1 MNDSVLT
8 HGFRLVNEKE
18 VKEISSL
25 SRRFIHEQSGAELLH
40 FKNSDNNKVFVAGF
54 KTPPENSYGIPHIL
68 EHCVLNG
75 SRKFRC
81 KEPFVELLKGSM
93 QTFTNAMTYPDKTV
107 YPVAST
113 NPKDFFNLMDVY
125 MDAVFFPNIYTN
137 PDIFRQEGWHYELN
151 NSDEELSIK
160 GVVYN
165 EMEGAFSSPEQILF
179 RSVRKNLLPDT
190 IYSHESGGDPDVI
203 PKLTYEEFIAFHKKY
218 YHPSNC
224 KILLYGDGEIEEQ
237 LAFLNEGFLDQFQRK
252 DMNHGSWIQDGVHGE
267 NSVELVYPLSEEESG
282 KNKAY
287 LNLSYVTG
295 SYLKPES
302 ILGLEILEHILLGT
316 PASPL
321 KNALLKAKI
330 GKDIFGQFDEELL
343 QPIFSITVKHTD
355 PEKRDEF
362 EKIVRET
369 LISLV
374 EDGLNEKVV
383 QASVNIKEFEL
394 REAEF
399 GGFPKGLVFT
409 LTALSHWMYSDNP
422 LEILEFETPLKTI
435 KEKVKK
441 GYFESLIQKYLL
453 DNSHKI
459 MVTLLPEKGL
469 TEKRI
474 KDKTD
479 HLEQFKA
486 ELTQNEIN
494 SFVEKT
500 KSLKERQVSEDSE
513 EDLKTIPLL
522 NLSDLNKKA
531 EAINL
536 IHENIEDNLTLLHT
550 GETRGIGYVRYF
562 FDTTMIH
569 QDQLPYLSLLIS
581 LLGKVSTTH
590 YSYSELS
597 NEILFHTGGIRF
609 SMDTFQSV
617 DSEEFHPKLT
627 VYTKALNPK
636 INEANRLISE
646 IMSRT
651 KFDERERIR
660 EILQELKSRMEMA
673 IMHSGNQVA
682 SRRLI
687 SYLSSLGMYHEKI
700 GGLEYYRFICQLEK
714 DFDHQFERLKVTLKN
729 ISVSIFNKRNM
740 VIGLVTENAEISNS
754 RSNLKEFL
762 STVPND
768 KFKESPYQFSPE
780 ILNEGLA
787 TPSRVQYVTQGYN
800 FRKMGFHYSG
810 ALTVFSR
817 IAGLDYLW
825 NKVRVQGGAYGS
837 FVSLARNGDT
847 VFSSY
852 RDPNLKETLKAFH
865 GIKDYLIRFDP
876 TDREMRKYI
885 IGSVSALDKPLTPV
899 MKGSI
904 GTARY
909 FKKIDEELIQTHR
922 EEVMGTKPKHI
933 REITDMITAVLD
945 KEVICVVGNEGK
957 LQEERSI
964 FGEIIPVFN

>member
-1 MNDSVLT
+1 MQISELT
-8 HGFRLVNEKE
+8 HGFRMVNEKKI
-18 VKEISSL
+18 KEISSL
-25 SRRFIHEQSGAELLH
+25 SRRFIHDQSGAELLH
-40 FKNSDNNKVFVAGF
+40 FENTDNNKVFVAGF
-54 KTPPENSYGIPHIL
+54 KTPPDNSYGIPHIL

-107 YPVAST
+107 YPIAST
-113 NPKDFFNLMDVY
+113 NQKDFLNLMDVY
-125 MDAVFFPNIYTN
+125 MDAVFFPNIYSN

-151 NSDEELSIK
+151 DPKEILSIK

-203 PKLTYEEFIAFHKKY
+203 PKLTYNEFIAFHKKY

-252 DMNHGSWIQDGVHGE
+252 EMNHGSWIQDGITE
-267 NSVELVYPLSEEESG
+267 NNSVELIYPLSEEESE

-295 SYLKPES
+295 SYLKPET
-302 ILGLEILEHILLGT
+302 ILGLEILDHILLGT
-316 PASPL
+316 PAAPL

-330 GKDIFGQFDEELL
+330 GKDIFGRFDEELL
-343 QPIFSITVKHTD
+343 QPIFSITVKHAD
-355 PEKRDEF
+355 PEKRGEF

-369 LISLV
+369 LTSLV

-435 KEKVKK
+435 KENVKK
-441 GYFESLIQKYLL
+441 GYFESLIKNYLL
-453 DNSHKI
+453 DNPHKI
-459 MVTLLPEKGL
+459 TVTLLPEKGL

-474 KDKTD
+474 KEKTD

-486 ELTQNEIN
+486 ELTQNDIE
-494 SFVEKT
+494 SYVEKT
-500 KSLKERQVSEDSE
+500 RTLKERQIKEDSE

-522 NLSDLNKKA
+522 NLSDLNKRS
-531 EAINL
+531 EDINL

-550 GETRGIGYVRYF
+550 GETRGISYVKYF
-562 FDTTMIH
+562 FDASMIP
-569 QDQLPYLSLLIS
+569 QEQLPYLSLLIS
-581 LLGKVSTTH
+581 LLGKVSTTN
-590 YSYSELS
+590 YSYGELS
-597 NEILFHTGGIRF
+597 NEMLLHTGGIGF
-609 SMDTFQSV
+609 SLNTFQPING
-617 DSEEFHPKLT
+617 EEFHPKLT

-636 INEANRLISE
+636 ISESNRLISE

-651 KFDERERIR
+651 RFDDRGRIR
-660 EILQELKSRMEMA
+660 EIIQELKSRIEMT
-673 IMHSGNQVA
+673 IMHSGHQVA
-682 SRRLI
+682 SIRLL
-687 SYLSSLGMYHEKI
+687 SYLSSLGMYHEI
-700 GGLEYYRFICQLEK
+700 TGGLEFYRFVSQLDEN
-714 DFDHQFERLKVTLKN
+714 FDDQFEELKIILKN
-729 ISVSIFNKRNM
+729 ISELLFNKRNM
-740 VIGLVTENAEISNS
+740 VVGLITENDGLNNS
-754 RSNLKEFL
+754 KSNLKDFL
-762 STVPND
+762 STVPDYEISIN
-768 KFKESPYQFSPE
+768 PYQFSPE
-780 ILNEGLA
+780 ILNEGLS

-800 FRKMGFHYSG
+800 FRKLGFKYSG

-837 FVSLARNGDT
+837 FVSMGRNGDT

-852 RDPNLKETLKAFH
+852 RDPNLKETLRAFH
-865 GIKDYLIRFDP
+865 GIKDYLTKFNP

-885 IGSVSALDKPLTPV
+885 IGSISALDKPLTPV
-899 MKGSI
+899 MKGSV
-904 GTARY
+904 GTVRY
-909 FKKIDEELIQTHR
+909 FKKMDNELIQTHR
-922 EEVMGTKPKHI
+922 EEVMGAKPGHI
-933 REITDMITAVLD
+933 RDISEMIEAVLE

-957 LQEERSI
+957 LKEQRSI
-964 FGEIIPVFN
+964 FGEIIPIFN